1 MKNTSNNK
9 ETFKSSLWSFL
20 MTIAMLPFTIIF
32 HGIKNI
38 GTASFYVPLAN
49 ERIKTEKRRGITT
62 VDASGRYNLNS

>member
-1 MKNTSNNK
+1 
-9 ETFKSSLWSFL
+9 
-20 MTIAMLPFTIIF
+20 MLPFTIIF